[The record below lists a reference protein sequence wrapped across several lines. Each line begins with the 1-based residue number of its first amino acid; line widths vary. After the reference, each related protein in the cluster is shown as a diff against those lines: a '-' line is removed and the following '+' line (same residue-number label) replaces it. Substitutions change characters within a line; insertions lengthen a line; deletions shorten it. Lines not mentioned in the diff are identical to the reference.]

1 MLPPQNANLLKFW
14 KKLSLKS
21 LISFFCSFLLKFD
34 HSEIN
39 EKNVQELQ
47 MRNIFDIIIFEVF
60 FNNNKTEAGVM
71 FDNSFFDNSF
81 VLV

>member
-60 FNNNKTEAGVM
+60 
-71 FDNSFFDNSF
+71 
-81 VLV
+81 